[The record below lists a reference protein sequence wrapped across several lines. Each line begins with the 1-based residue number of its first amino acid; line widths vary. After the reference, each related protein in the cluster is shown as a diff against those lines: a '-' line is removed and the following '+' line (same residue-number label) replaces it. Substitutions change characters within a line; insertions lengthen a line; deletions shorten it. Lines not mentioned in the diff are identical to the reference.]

1 MATSD
6 APSRLPPYQNA
17 LSLPPE
23 ISAAVALWTDAAA
36 PLGRS

>member
-17 LSLPPE
+17 RSFPPE
-23 ISAAVALWTDAAA
+23 ISAAVTLWTD
-36 PLGRS
+36 